1 MSRFPALFATRRR
14 WRVPR
19 KSECVIFGSSGSEI
33 LLNYLRSDSQ
43 VFRHHD
49 YELNIPVLVLSIL
62 KSRRGRIGY
71 LKTYLELVQPRVV
84 LTFED
89 NDPLFYQI
97 AVWFP
102 KIITIAIQ
110 NGRRDHFA
118 NEASQGFFERLTER
132 SKDGLASVS
141 HLCLFGPAVSSLYT
155 SALTTSSASLKIW
168 YIGSL
173 KNNAV
178 EGNKS
183 IELRRRVVYISS
195 LPTFSTPRNT
205 TTSNEIA
212 AYYGDQPVTYRSYWQ
227 IESTLPKIL
236 HSFAKEH
243 GFELHVLGK
252 RSGRIREEKQHFDRV
267 LGAGGYYFHPAHD
280 QAVSYQFPTSGD
292 LIISSES
299 TLAYEFFARGYRVG
313 FIGAR
318 LHLAGLAHRKDC
330 HFGFPLDIESSGPFW
345 TSECTQ
351 AEVLRILNFIN
362 LCSEDAW
369 IAASKQLR
377 KQTMIFDE
385 QNGLFCELLTE
396 VGVRNSGPRFWQP
409 ELIPFN

>member
-1 MSRFPALFATRRR
+1 MSRFRAFFATPRR

-33 LLNYLRSDSQ
+33 LLNYLQSDSQ
-43 VFRHHD
+43 ILRHHD
-49 YELNIPVLVLSIL
+49 DELNIPVWMLSIL
-62 KSRRGRIGY
+62 KLRRGRIGY

-84 LTFED
+84 LTLED

-102 KIITIAIQ
+102 KTITIAIQ

-118 NEASQGFFERLTER
+118 SEASQGFFERLTEC
-132 SKDGLASVS
+132 SQNGLAAVS

-155 SALTTSSASLKIW
+155 SALTSSSVSPKIW

-183 IELRRRVVYISS
+183 IELRRRVIYVSS
-195 LPTFSTPRNT
+195 LPAFSTPRNT
-205 TTSNEIA
+205 TESNDIV
-212 AYYGDQPVTYRSYWQ
+212 AYYGDRPITYRSYWQ
-227 IESTLPKIL
+227 IESTLPEIL
-236 HSFAKEH
+236 YSFAKER
-243 GFELHVLGK
+243 GFEFHVLGK
-252 RSGRIREEKQHFDRV
+252 RAGRIREEKHHFDRI
-267 LGAGGYYFHPAHD
+267 LGVGGYHFHPARD
-280 QAVSYQFPTSGD
+280 QAINYQIPTSRD
-292 LIISSES
+292 LIVSSES

-318 LHLAGLAHRKDC
+318 LHLAGLTHRRDC
-330 HFGFPLDIESSGPFW
+330 HFGFPLEIESSGQFW

-351 AEVLRILNFIN
+351 AEVFRILNFIN

-369 IAASKQLR
+369 IAASEQLR
-377 KQTMIFDE
+377 KQLMVFDE

-396 VGVRNSGPRFWQP
+396 VGVRNSGPRFWHP